1 MRAGAAI
8 GATGPASIRV
18 ALRAA
23 SMHEALRAASMHE
36 ALRTASIR
44 EALRAGGAPPAQG
57 GARAV

>member
-1 MRAGAAI
+1 MRAGAVI

-23 SMHEALRAASMHE
+23 SIRMALRAA
-36 ALRTASIR
+36 LIR
-44 EALRAGGAPPAQG
+44 EALRAGGAPAQG

>member
-23 SMHEALRAASMHE
+23 SMHEALRA
-36 ALRTASIR
+36 
-44 EALRAGGAPPAQG
+44 GGAPPAQG

>member
-1 MRAGAAI
+1 MRAGAVI

-18 ALRAA
+18 
-23 SMHEALRAASMHE
+23 ALRAASMHE